1 MVKSLISK
9 MTHHDTTERYNL
21 HQINQHPYITRKL
34 HDNVPLTNMEVWN
47 VFNTQMNFKKVIL
60 A

>member
-1 MVKSLISK
+1 